1 MDEAPSLRISIR
13 FTTDCGMTFRSTGP
27 TVPRVPAGPTRR
39 PFSRTRCRLEPRP
52 RRFRVLTPGPPVVTK
67 PVSWLFTWN
76 EPEASEERCS
86 TSAVSTRPWR
96 VWVSPVITWIGELEV

>member
-1 MDEAPSLRISIR
+1 M
-13 FTTDCGMTFRSTGP
+13 
-27 TVPRVPAGPTRR
+27 
-39 PFSRTRCRLEPRP
+39 
-52 RRFRVLTPGPPVVTK
+52 VLTPGPPVVTK

-96 VWVSPVITWIGELEV
+96 VWVSPVITWIGEDEV